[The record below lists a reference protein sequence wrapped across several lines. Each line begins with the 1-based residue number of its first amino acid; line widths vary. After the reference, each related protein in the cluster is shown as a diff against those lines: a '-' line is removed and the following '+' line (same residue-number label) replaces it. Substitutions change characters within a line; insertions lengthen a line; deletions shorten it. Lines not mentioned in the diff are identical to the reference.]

1 MNLFGRLTVLLIV
14 FYSGLFITWFL
25 IESNFDASLE
35 KPNRLTT
42 FSLVQSHFDKI
53 STEPSNTTE
62 SGECTVRYYP
72 FNEKELQEIFPYTKY
87 GRCPKSNDA
96 IFSYSNRVLQVTCKN
111 PKFALY
117 SSDSKKNQVFGGGVK
132 GTVYWR
138 KLKESNSN
146 AEFTFVK
153 CSKNSIH
160 ALVFNRYKE
169 EIEIKANK
177 IRSNLNPKGKKMNVL
192 ILIFDSVSI
201 YSYQRNFNRTIQF
214 LNNLNTQSNYFS
226 YFELEK
232 SATPHHFTI
241 NNIAQILFG
250 HKVEDLMVNIRYDQ
264 RGNPIIPRTQKDN
277 QKFSIWAHYRNLGY
291 TTMFLHDSVWDYIPM
306 LTGRHIET
314 DHSLL
319 DFWKYNWGVYNWH
332 DFSPG
337 QRCAGSKNSH
347 DLSFDYTYQYFDNYK
362 ENNKFAYVHLNA
374 AHENTGNILT
384 VDEDL
389 VSFLNDFMNLIERR
403 GESLALFMLSDHG
416 YKQMRM
422 IRWDYRGYFEVHSP
436 MTHLIFSKDIEK
448 EWNITKNL
456 NENRKKLISRLDIN
470 LSLKQL
476 AYFPYNLSVDLN
488 TLNNYKDAKVYS
500 LLFENIPINRTCAE
514 IGVNKEHCL
523 CSWYTPVNQSNERE
537 AIIANVF
544 IDLLD
549 KYFENN
555 AKIILNCYPL
565 ENFTLNEMKSF
576 QLQDLESD
584 MSTLYFIHLSYFGI
598 EIKAIGNFCI
608 KLKENMNI
616 IIKETK
622 GLDLPFI
629 YFEVPEGLAFLQVS
643 EVEVD
648 EICMRDIC
656 ACKEKSQPLN

>member
-14 FYSGLFITWFL
+14 FYSGLLITWF
-25 IESNFDASLE
+25 IYESNFDASIE
-35 KPNRLTT
+35 KSSRLTT

-53 STEPSNTTE
+53 SSEPSNSTE
-62 SGECTVRYYP
+62 SGECIVRYYP
-72 FNEKELQEIFPYTKY
+72 FNDKELQEIFPYKKY
-87 GRCPKSNDA
+87 GRCPKSKDA
-96 IFSYSNRVLQVTCKN
+96 NFSYSNRVLQVTCKN
-111 PKFALY
+111 PKTAFY
-117 SSDSKKNQVFGGGVK
+117 SSDTKKNQVFGGGFK
-132 GTVYWR
+132 ASVYWR
-138 KLKESNSN
+138 KVKETQPV
-146 AEFTFVK
+146 AEFSFVK

-160 ALVFNRYKE
+160 ALVFNRYKQ
-169 EIEIKANK
+169 EIEIQANK
-177 IRSNLNPKGKKMNVL
+177 ISSNLNPKGKKMSVL
-192 ILIFDSVSI
+192 ILLFDSVSL
-201 YSYQRNFNRTIQF
+201 YNYQRSFNRTIQY

-241 NNIAQILFG
+241 NNMAQILFG
-250 HKVEDLMVNIRYDQ
+250 QKVEDLLVNIKYDL
-264 RGNPIIPRTQKDN
+264 RGNPIIPKIQRDN
-277 QKFSIWAHYRNLGY
+277 QKFAIWTHYKNLGY

-319 DFWKYNWGVYNWH
+319 DFWKYNWGVYDWH
-332 DFSPG
+332 DFTQG

-374 AHENTGNILT
+374 AHEHTGNILT

-389 VSFLNDFMNLIERR
+389 VKFLDDFLKLIESR

-416 YKQMRM
+416 FKHMKM
-422 IRWDYRGYFEVHSP
+422 IRWDYRAFFEVHTP
-436 MTHLIFSKDIEK
+436 MTHLIFSKDIER
-448 EWNITKNL
+448 EWNINKQL

-476 AYFPYNLSVDLN
+476 AYFPYNSSVDLQ
-488 TLNNYKDAKVYS
+488 TLKNYQDTKVYS
-500 LLFENIPINRTCAE
+500 LLSENVPKNRTCAE
-514 IGVNKEHCL
+514 MGVSKEHCL
-523 CSWYTPVNQSNERE
+523 CSWYTQVNQSNERE
-537 AIIANVF
+537 IIVKNTF
-544 IDLLD
+544 IELLD
-549 KYFENN
+549 EYFENN
-555 AKIILNCYPL
+555 ARSLLNCYPL

-576 QLQDLESD
+576 QLQDLDSD
-584 MSTLYFIHLSYFGI
+584 MSTLYFFDLSHFGI
-598 EIKAIGNFCI
+598 KIKAIGNFCI
-608 KLKENMNI
+608 KIKESMNI

-622 GLDLPFI
+622 GIDLPFR

-648 EICMRDIC
+648 EICLRDIC